1 MRQARNGRSTGR
13 EHPAGIR
20 PYTRSRATRSR
31 QPATRNPQPATRNP
45 QPATRNPQLATR
57 NPHPAQETGRKPYM
71 TPLYRTAPMRF
82 ERRSQA

>member
-13 EHPAGIR
+13 GHPAGIR
-20 PYTRSRATRSR
+20 PYTRSR
-31 QPATRNPQPATRNP
+31 
-45 QPATRNPQLATR
+45 ATR